1 MSSTKQWQG
10 SLLVATNKTTK
21 STKLKKEITVV
32 ESSGVERL
40 RHYVGFEHEQRSRR
54 GKKKL
59 WWGWDLAEGEP
70 ISWVAGW
77 AIPRQMLPME

>member
-1 MSSTKQWQG
+1 
-10 SLLVATNKTTK
+10 LLVATNKTTK

-59 WWGWDLAEGEP
+59 
-70 ISWVAGW
+70 
-77 AIPRQMLPME
+77 